1 MTSDRDLFAL
11 SLCDL
16 LLLLQLVSTEMQR
29 RLVGPAQPPVFEP
42 PSTSS
47 TSPLR
52 EGTCVH
58 FCHVDLGAFF
68 NIFWNHFHSLN
79 PLSTSFSSYFPVLD
93 ILHFTGDV
101 SGMSICKSSFGPW
114 LEFEPSA
121 IEQFWPNAERF
132 TDVWAMTYFCTATC
146 SLLAIYR
153 LMKANFQQF
162 FCWVADFIFQPVVMQ
177 VCGELQRS
185 SVVHVQQNW
194 FFALRNYHSF
204 RPLQPGSVIFPWSQT
219 SRELGI
225 NSVSCQPTDSG
236 SIAIVGLYR
245 MAQLQLRCGIS
256 QPMLG
261 HFAGTVSP
269 FSFTVDSI
277 VGKVI
282 YIDCVFR
289 RCYTSIQQLAR
300 PCSSLQPWAC
310 LCIMSFQLADGA
322 NPGPDYLGSTDECL
336 GPGGDSSADNGT
348 SMSWLLP
355 VLCSVISLFATWVV
369 RKWWEFLP
377 PATTMEG
384 VDYASLGSAFDRI
397 NSENNWL
404 RQEVSSLNCA
414 LSELFSIVGRLR
426 EDLDG
431 ITADHDRLSEQVGWQ
446 HAGMVRLGGFNPYQ
460 SLSIQQRQQVF
471 ARERR
476 NMMAYRAMGPDRF
489 MSTVL
494 HQDRL
499 LGLQSDFNVV
509 GGVGAILDYPREE
522 ATTDTRLHIEFND
535 VGDGSS
541 LPLDDLWA
549 IARNRLQTELY
560 SCLVMEDFTR
570 ARLFQQALL
579 FFIDVS
585 HQDRLLNR
593 QDQVRLFTYL
603 GDHLES
609 LSDGLRGE
617 DEARANDYLAL
628 AIRFRNVASTH

>member
-1 MTSDRDLFAL
+1 MS
-11 SLCDL
+11 
-16 LLLLQLVSTEMQR
+16 
-29 RLVGPAQPPVFEP
+29 
-42 PSTSS
+42 
-47 TSPLR
+47 
-52 EGTCVH
+52 TCVH
-58 FCHVDLGAFF
+58 FSTFSGT
-68 NIFWNHFHSLN
+68 IFTVCTRCRLRIAATF
-79 PLSTSFSSYFPVLD
+79 LSWTYCISQ
-93 ILHFTGDV
+93 
-101 SGMSICKSSFGPW
+101 GMVRVCPFANLLIGPW

-153 LMKANFQQF
+153 LLEASFQQY

-185 SVVHVQQNW
+185 SVVHVLHNW
-194 FFALRNYHSF
+194 FFAFGNYHIF
-204 RPLQPGSVIFPWSQT
+204 RTLQPGSVIFPWSQT

-225 NSVSCQPTDSG
+225 NSGSCQPTDSG

-245 MAQLQLRCGIS
+245 TVYEWGTTYCVVLLRSWFDFHSTYWKFVRHNSGRFLAQLQLRCGIS
-256 QPMLG
+256 LPMLG

-277 VGKVI
+277 VDKVI
-282 YIDCVFR
+282 YIDCVLR
-289 RCYTSIQQLAR
+289 RCYTSIQQLAG

-310 LCIMSFQLADGA
+310 LCIMIFQLADGA

-431 ITADHDRLSEQVGWQ
+431 ITADHHRLSEQVGWQ

-509 GGVGAILDYPREE
+509 GGVGAIWITPRG
-522 ATTDTRLHIEFND
+522 RQ
-535 VGDGSS
+535 
-541 LPLDDLWA
+541 
-549 IARNRLQTELY
+549 LQTPG
-560 SCLVMEDFTR
+560 FT
-570 ARLFQQALL
+570 
-579 FFIDVS
+579 
-585 HQDRLLNR
+585 LN
-593 QDQVRLFTYL
+593 
-603 GDHLES
+603 S
-609 LSDGLRGE
+609 MM
-617 DEARANDYLAL
+617 
-628 AIRFRNVASTH
+628 

>member
-1 MTSDRDLFAL
+1 MS
-11 SLCDL
+11 
-16 LLLLQLVSTEMQR
+16 
-29 RLVGPAQPPVFEP
+29 
-42 PSTSS
+42 
-47 TSPLR
+47 
-52 EGTCVH
+52 TCVH
-58 FCHVDLGAFF
+58 FSTFSGT
-68 NIFWNHFHSLN
+68 IFTVGTRCRLRFAATFLFWTYCISQ
-79 PLSTSFSSYFPVLD
+79 
-93 ILHFTGDV
+93 
-101 SGMSICKSSFGPW
+101 GMVRVCPFANLLIGPW

-132 TDVWAMTYFCTATC
+132 TDVWAMTYFCTASC

-153 LMKANFQQF
+153 LMEANFQQY

-177 VCGELQRS
+177 VCGELRRS
-185 SVVHVQQNW
+185 GVVHVLHNW
-194 FFALRNYHSF
+194 FFACGNYHIF
-204 RPLQPGSVIFPWSQT
+204 RTLQPESVIFPWSQT

-225 NSVSCQPTDSG
+225 NSVSYQPTDSG

-245 MAQLQLRCGIS
+245 TVYEWGTSYCVVLLRSWFDFHSTCWQFLRHNSGRLLAQLQLGRGIS
-256 QPMLG
+256 LPMLG

-277 VGKVI
+277 VDKVI

-289 RCYTSIQQLAR
+289 RCYTSIQQLAG

-369 RKWWEFLP
+369 RKWLEFLP

-384 VDYASLGSAFDRI
+384 VDYAALGSAFDRI
-397 NSENNWL
+397 NSENNCL

-476 NMMAYRAMGPDRF
+476 NMMAYRAMGPEGF

-509 GGVGAILDYPREE
+509 GGVGAMLDYSREE

-541 LPLDDLWA
+541 LPRDDLWA
-549 IARNRLQTELY
+549 IARNKLQTELY
-560 SCLVMEDFTR
+560 NCLVMEDFTR

-617 DEARANDYLAL
+617 DEARANYYLAL
-628 AIRFRNVASTH
+628 AIRFRSVASTH

>member
-1 MTSDRDLFAL
+1 MS
-11 SLCDL
+11 
-16 LLLLQLVSTEMQR
+16 
-29 RLVGPAQPPVFEP
+29 
-42 PSTSS
+42 
-47 TSPLR
+47 
-52 EGTCVH
+52 TCVH
-58 FCHVDLGAFF
+58 FSPFSGL
-68 NIFWNHFHSLN
+68 IFTVGTRWRLRFTATFLFWTYCISQGMVRVC
-79 PLSTSFSSYFPVLD
+79 PLANFL
-93 ILHFTGDV
+93 I
-101 SGMSICKSSFGPW
+101 GPW
-114 LEFEPSA
+114 LEFDPSA
-121 IEQFWPNAERF
+121 IEQFWLNEQFGPNAERF
-132 TDVWAMTYFCTATC
+132 TDVWALTYFCMATC

-153 LMKANFQQF
+153 LMEANFQQY

-185 SVVHVQQNW
+185 SEVHALHDW
-194 FFALRNYHSF
+194 FCAFGNCHIF
-204 RPLQPGSVIFPWSQT
+204 RTLQTGSVIVPWSQT

-245 MAQLQLRCGIS
+245 TICEWGTTHCVVLLRSWFDFHSTYCQFVRHDSGRFLAQLQLRCGIS
-256 QPMLG
+256 LPMLG

-277 VGKVI
+277 VDKVI
-282 YIDCVFR
+282 YMDCVFR
-289 RCYTSIQQLAR
+289 RCYTSIQQLVGQ
-300 PCSSLQPWAC
+300 CSSLQPWVC
-310 LCIMSFQLADGA
+310 LCLMSFQLADGA

-336 GPGGDSSADNGT
+336 GPGGDSSANNGT

-355 VLCSVISLFATWVV
+355 VLCSAISLFATWVV

-377 PATTMEG
+377 PATAMEG
-384 VDYASLGSAFDRI
+384 VDYATLGSAFDRI
-397 NSENNWL
+397 NSENSCL
-404 RQEVSSLNCA
+404 RREVSSLNCA
-414 LSELFSIVGRLR
+414 LSELFSLVGRLR

-431 ITADHDRLSEQVGWQ
+431 ITADHDRLAEQVGWQ
-446 HAGMVRLGGFNPYQ
+446 HVGMVRLGGFNPYQ

-476 NMMAYRAMGPDRF
+476 NMMAYRAMGPDGF

-509 GGVGAILDYPREE
+509 GGVGARLDYPREE
-522 ATTDTRLHIEFND
+522 ATADTRLLIEFND

-541 LPLDDLWA
+541 LPRDVLWA
-549 IARNRLQTELY
+549 IARNKLQIELY
-560 SCLVMEDFTR
+560 NCLVREDFTR

-628 AIRFRNVASTH
+628 AIRFRSVAQHTEP

>member
-245 MAQLQLRCGIS
+245 MAQLQL
-256 QPMLG
+256 
-261 HFAGTVSP
+261 
-269 FSFTVDSI
+269 
-277 VGKVI
+277 
-282 YIDCVFR
+282 
-289 RCYTSIQQLAR
+289 
-300 PCSSLQPWAC
+300 
-310 LCIMSFQLADGA
+310 
-322 NPGPDYLGSTDECL
+322 
-336 GPGGDSSADNGT
+336 
-348 SMSWLLP
+348 
-355 VLCSVISLFATWVV
+355 
-369 RKWWEFLP
+369 
-377 PATTMEG
+377 
-384 VDYASLGSAFDRI
+384 
-397 NSENNWL
+397 
-404 RQEVSSLNCA
+404 
-414 LSELFSIVGRLR
+414 
-426 EDLDG
+426 
-431 ITADHDRLSEQVGWQ
+431 
-446 HAGMVRLGGFNPYQ
+446 
-460 SLSIQQRQQVF
+460 
-471 ARERR
+471 
-476 NMMAYRAMGPDRF
+476 
-489 MSTVL
+489 
-494 HQDRL
+494 
-499 LGLQSDFNVV
+499 
-509 GGVGAILDYPREE
+509 
-522 ATTDTRLHIEFND
+522 
-535 VGDGSS
+535 
-541 LPLDDLWA
+541 
-549 IARNRLQTELY
+549 
-560 SCLVMEDFTR
+560 
-570 ARLFQQALL
+570 
-579 FFIDVS
+579 
-585 HQDRLLNR
+585 
-593 QDQVRLFTYL
+593 
-603 GDHLES
+603 
-609 LSDGLRGE
+609 
-617 DEARANDYLAL
+617 
-628 AIRFRNVASTH
+628 

>member
-1 MTSDRDLFAL
+1 M
-11 SLCDL
+11 
-16 LLLLQLVSTEMQR
+16 
-29 RLVGPAQPPVFEP
+29 
-42 PSTSS
+42 STS
-47 TSPLR
+47 
-52 EGTCVH
+52 VH
-58 FCHVDLGAFF
+58 FSTFSGT
-68 NIFWNHFHSLN
+68 IFTVGTRCRLRFAATFLFWTYCISQ
-79 PLSTSFSSYFPVLD
+79 
-93 ILHFTGDV
+93 
-101 SGMSICKSSFGPW
+101 GMVRVCPFANLLIGPW

-132 TDVWAMTYFCTATC
+132 TDVWAMTYFCTASC

-153 LMKANFQQF
+153 LMANFQQY

-177 VCGELQRS
+177 VCGELRRS
-185 SVVHVQQNW
+185 GVVHVLHNW
-194 FFALRNYHSF
+194 FFACGNYHIF
-204 RPLQPGSVIFPWSQT
+204 RTLQPESVIFPWSQT

-225 NSVSCQPTDSG
+225 NSVSYQPTDSG

-245 MAQLQLRCGIS
+245 TVYEWGTSYCVVLLRSWFDFHSTCWQFLRHNSGRLLAQLQLGRGIS
-256 QPMLG
+256 LPMLG

-277 VGKVI
+277 VDKVI

-289 RCYTSIQQLAR
+289 RCYTSIQQLAG

-369 RKWWEFLP
+369 RKWLEFLP

-384 VDYASLGSAFDRI
+384 VDYAALGSAFDRI
-397 NSENNWL
+397 NSENNCL

-476 NMMAYRAMGPDRF
+476 NMMAYRAMGPEGF

-509 GGVGAILDYPREE
+509 GGVGAMLDYPREE

-541 LPLDDLWA
+541 LPRDDLWA
-549 IARNRLQTELY
+549 IARNKLQTELY
-560 SCLVMEDFTR
+560 NCLVMEDFTR

-617 DEARANDYLAL
+617 DEARANYYLAL
-628 AIRFRNVASTH
+628 AIRFRSVASTH

>member
-1 MTSDRDLFAL
+1 MR
-11 SLCDL
+11 
-16 LLLLQLVSTEMQR
+16 
-29 RLVGPAQPPVFEP
+29 
-42 PSTSS
+42 
-47 TSPLR
+47 
-52 EGTCVH
+52 H
-58 FCHVDLGAFF
+58 
-68 NIFWNHFHSLN
+68 N
-79 PLSTSFSSYFPVLD
+79 
-93 ILHFTGDV
+93 
-101 SGMSICKSSFGPW
+101 SG
-114 LEFEPSA
+114 
-121 IEQFWPNAERF
+121 RF
-132 TDVWAMTYFCTATC
+132 
-146 SLLAIYR
+146 L
-153 LMKANFQQF
+153 
-162 FCWVADFIFQPVVMQ
+162 
-177 VCGELQRS
+177 
-185 SVVHVQQNW
+185 
-194 FFALRNYHSF
+194 
-204 RPLQPGSVIFPWSQT
+204 
-219 SRELGI
+219 
-225 NSVSCQPTDSG
+225 
-236 SIAIVGLYR
+236 
-245 MAQLQLRCGIS
+245 AQLQLRCGIS
-256 QPMLG
+256 LPMLG

-277 VGKVI
+277 VDKVI

-289 RCYTSIQQLAR
+289 RCYTSIQQLAG

-310 LCIMSFQLADGA
+310 LCIMIFQLADGA

-431 ITADHDRLSEQVGWQ
+431 ITADHHRLSEQVGWQ

-476 NMMAYRAMGPDRF
+476 NMMAYRAMGPDGF

-499 LGLQSDFNVV
+499 LGLQSDFNAV

-549 IARNRLQTELY
+549 IARNKLQTEWGY
-560 SCLVMEDFTR
+560 SLQSDDDT
-570 ARLFQQALL
+570 
-579 FFIDVS
+579 FI
-585 HQDRLLNR
+585 
-593 QDQVRLFTYL
+593 
-603 GDHLES
+603 
-609 LSDGLRGE
+609 
-617 DEARANDYLAL
+617 
-628 AIRFRNVASTH
+628 

>member
-1 MTSDRDLFAL
+1 MVRVCPFAI
-11 SLCDL
+11 L
-16 LLLLQLVSTEMQR
+16 L
-29 RLVGPAQPPVFEP
+29 
-42 PSTSS
+42 
-47 TSPLR
+47 
-52 EGTCVH
+52 
-58 FCHVDLGAFF
+58 
-68 NIFWNHFHSLN
+68 I
-79 PLSTSFSSYFPVLD
+79 
-93 ILHFTGDV
+93 
-101 SGMSICKSSFGPW
+101 GPW
-114 LEFEPSA
+114 LEFDPSA
-121 IEQFWPNAERF
+121 IEQFWLHAERF
-132 TDVWAMTYFCTATC
+132 TDAWAMTYFCTATC

-153 LMKANFQQF
+153 LLEANFQQY

-185 SVVHVQQNW
+185 SVVHVLHYW
-194 FFALRNYHSF
+194 FFAYGNCHF
-204 RPLQPGSVIFPWSQT
+204 FHTLQPGSEILPWSQT
-219 SRELGI
+219 EKEPGI
-225 NSVSCQPTDSG
+225 NSVSCQPNDSG
-236 SIAIVGLYR
+236 SIATVVIYR
-245 MAQLQLRCGIS
+245 TVYECGATCCVVLLRSWFDFRSTCWQFLRHNSGRFLTQLQLRRGIS
-256 QPMLG
+256 LPMLG

-269 FSFTVDSI
+269 FSFIVDSI
-277 VGKVI
+277 VDKVF
-282 YIDCVFR
+282 YIGCVSR
-289 RCYTSIQQLAR
+289 RGYTSIQQLAG
-300 PCSSLQPWAC
+300 PCSNLQSWAW
-310 LCIMSFQLADGA
+310 LCFMSFQLADGA

-336 GPGGDSSADNGT
+336 GTGGDSSADNGT

-355 VLCSVISLFATWVV
+355 VLCSVISLFATWLV
-369 RKWWEFLP
+369 RKWLEFLP
-377 PATTMEG
+377 STTTMEG
-384 VDYASLGSAFDRI
+384 VEYAALGSAFDRI
-397 NSENNWL
+397 SSENNCL

-414 LSELFSIVGRLR
+414 LSELFSIAGRLR

-431 ITADHDRLSEQVGWQ
+431 ITADHDRLAEQVGWQ
-446 HAGMVRLGGFNPYQ
+446 HAGMVHLGGFNPYQ

-476 NMMAYRAMGPDRF
+476 NMMAYRAMGPAEF

-541 LPLDDLWA
+541 LPRDDLWA
-549 IARNRLQTELY
+549 IARNKLQTELY
-560 SCLVMEDFTR
+560 NCLVMEDFTR
-570 ARLFQQALL
+570 ARRFQQALL

-617 DEARANDYLAL
+617 DEARANYYLAL
-628 AIRFRNVASTH
+628 AVRFRSVATTH